1 MRVFSLKSPLEL
13 SARLSVVR
21 REIRRRAFGVVLS
34 VLAILAAFA
43 ARAAWAQESS
53 ADKTGAPK
61 ILELIGRVRAEEAK
75 YQDLEIV
82 TKRSHRTLPGAR
94 FNRNVQR
101 EDETLD
107 AVRQNG
113 LFFAHVQIV
122 RTLDAGGKL
131 TQELV
136 SAFDG
141 ERTRTVEMGNSV
153 NVHLRRYEPSQVVPP
168 HSWALAAWQV
178 NFDLSTFL
186 GGMPA
191 LAKDRKVR
199 RIRYAAGT
207 VFEFAKLDFH
217 LEGEEAVDGLRCV
230 KIRCERR
237 NTARSRPAAGLFRL
251 ALDRNLICAKL
262 QVFYG
267 PNRDAPDVESDVKE
281 WREIGPGLWLPARI
295 HSAWKLAGQKVPRV
309 EWDEDFTLQSA
320 KPHPDHPAAFFRDVP
335 MPKDLP
341 TFTID
346 AQGRLPD
353 DALLHLKP
361 VANPKRRLQEI
372 LDKIR
377 ENESL
382 YRSFQATDETN
393 YRFLSPPPN
402 EEVNLSQETKTEV
415 VRQGR
420 RFRVSGHD
428 EARSA
433 SGGSV
438 GNHLS
443 AFDGTWR
450 RSLDVTEFTGHAV
463 AMNTVGKGPVRLPRG
478 PQRYGSLAP
487 ADDRVWSNQAPHL
500 LPFQRFGS
508 GSRWTPTLVESL
520 TAEVDTEDNQS
531 KDMVTY
537 LGSETRDELACDVLQ
552 LVTVFRD
559 REEETL
565 PSVLIWVAKD
575 RNYLPVRLELRE
587 LRRHATLPTG
597 YTRVEAFGEA
607 RPGVWFPQRIRS
619 ITFVATAGEGLVED
633 RLIINHRRDTVVRSF
648 SLAPKRPDAEFRDIV
663 VPAGT
668 DVRVFDAEEKF
679 VGQIQ
684 QEKTGVVTL
693 TDEEWARRVLEQLQ
707 NNMKRNE
714 LRPEE
719 EKRLAAANALIGKAP
734 PELPRTWVNGKP
746 IAWSDLK
753 GKTVLLYFWA
763 MWDGDSCR
771 QAKRLSD
778 QAEGLK
784 TAGIA
789 VVGAHSM
796 GT

>member
-1 MRVFSLKSPLEL
+1 
-13 SARLSVVR
+13 
-21 REIRRRAFGVVLS
+21 
-34 VLAILAAFA
+34 
-43 ARAAWAQESS
+43 
-53 ADKTGAPK
+53 
-61 ILELIGRVRAEEAK
+61 
-75 YQDLEIV
+75 
-82 TKRSHRTLPGAR
+82 
-94 FNRNVQR
+94 
-101 EDETLD
+101 
-107 AVRQNG
+107 
-113 LFFAHVQIV
+113 
-122 RTLDAGGKL
+122 
-131 TQELV
+131 
-136 SAFDG
+136 
-141 ERTRTVEMGNSV
+141 
-153 NVHLRRYEPSQVVPP
+153 
-168 HSWALAAWQV
+168 
-178 NFDLSTFL
+178 
-186 GGMPA
+186 
-191 LAKDRKVR
+191 
-199 RIRYAAGT
+199 
-207 VFEFAKLDFH
+207 
-217 LEGEEAVDGLRCV
+217 
-230 KIRCERR
+230 
-237 NTARSRPAAGLFRL
+237 
-251 ALDRNLICAKL
+251 
-262 QVFYG
+262 
-267 PNRDAPDVESDVKE
+267 
-281 WREIGPGLWLPARI
+281 
-295 HSAWKLAGQKVPRV
+295 
-309 EWDEDFTLQSA
+309 
-320 KPHPDHPAAFFRDVP
+320 
-335 MPKDLP
+335 
-341 TFTID
+341 
-346 AQGRLPD
+346 
-353 DALLHLKP
+353 
-361 VANPKRRLQEI
+361 
-372 LDKIR
+372 
-377 ENESL
+377 
-382 YRSFQATDETN
+382 
-393 YRFLSPPPN
+393 
-402 EEVNLSQETKTEV
+402 
-415 VRQGR
+415 
-420 RFRVSGHD
+420 
-428 EARSA
+428 
-433 SGGSV
+433 
-438 GNHLS
+438 
-443 AFDGTWR
+443 
-450 RSLDVTEFTGHAV
+450 
-463 AMNTVGKGPVRLPRG
+463 
-478 PQRYGSLAP
+478 
-487 ADDRVWSNQAPHL
+487 
-500 LPFQRFGS
+500 
-508 GSRWTPTLVESL
+508 
-520 TAEVDTEDNQS
+520 
-531 KDMVTY
+531 
-537 LGSETRDELACDVLQ
+537 LACDVLQ

-796 GT
+796 GTSPADVDRAVKAFELSFPVCIDPPAREKLLAWGPLWTQFGIRTLPAAVVIDAHGHVADFGAIDAMLFKARELAHRSVPPN